1 MALPAPCRLAIEI
14 ALHKRTDFRFGLR
27 QRYDVGPCIQL
38 PLCVPADDLVL
49 PKRESLGVGLI
60 HCGNTDIGSLLGIKH
75 IDVAKVARVE
85 RQLDSS
91 FIVFEKITY
100 LVDIYR
106 RISRPAGRFATYLL
120 YVFFFPK
127 LLAGPIIKYHEMED
141 QLAAMPAARLD
152 DISVGFLRFM
162 MGVAKKTL
170 IADTLA
176 TGADQI
182 FAADASGIGFSSRLE
197 RGHLLHLPDL
207 FRLLGLLG
215 HGDRHRPHARLP
227 PARELR
233 HAVHR
238 LQHHRVL
245 ATLAYLAHHL
255 DTRIS
260 VHSARRQPCFAAS
273 GLYQP
278 LGLLSCLRSVAWRGV
293 DLRRL
298 GRLQRPVPGLGPA
311 VSAPPAGPT
320 AANSWQTSSPS
331 PSSWSV
337 GQSSA
342 PIHGIRPLHSC
353 AQ

>member
-1 MALPAPCRLAIEI
+1 MAVNPLPVPTII
-14 ALHKRTDFRFGLR
+14 
-27 QRYDVGPCIQL
+27 L
-38 PLCVPADDLVL
+38 PI
-49 PKRESLGVGLI
+49 GV
-60 HCGNTDIGSLLGIKH
+60 
-75 IDVAKVARVE
+75 
-85 RQLDSS
+85 S

-170 IADTLA
+170 IADTLG

-182 FAADASGIGFSSRLE
+182 FAADAVRDRVQSGLE

-207 FRLLGLLG
+207 FRLLGLFR
-215 HGDRHRPHARLP
+215 HGDWHRPHARLP

-238 LQHHRVL
+238 LQHHGVL

-255 DTRIS
+255 DHANIS
-260 VHSARRQPCFAAS
+260 TFRSAATVSRRSGSISTSGSASLPPVCGMARRGPMSPGAPTMGCS
-273 GLYQP
+273 WYWTGC
-278 LGLLSCLRSVAWRGV
+278 SC
-293 DLRRL
+293 
-298 GRLQRPVPGLGPA
+298 
-311 VSAPPAGPT
+311 SACWT
-320 AANSWQTSSPS
+320 DCRELWQTSSPS
-331 PSSWSV
+331 PSS
-337 GQSSA
+337 
-342 PIHGIRPLHSC
+342 
-353 AQ
+353 